1 MAVRIGVGGEFFD
14 RLREDKCYYMDKTE
28 LLYELVHDADNAV
41 TLFTRPRRFGKTLTM
56 SMMESF
62 FDIKADPDEDADT
75 VSLRIP
81 NREIAGIFQDTV
93 MKYFTDHVNAD
104 EQKAMMESLWTG
116 DEGAASEAISRLLWQ
131 TISYMDYHED
141 YYHAFL
147 AGIFVGRGYE
157 VESNRERGL
166 GRPDIQLTD
175 DVNRRVLII
184 EAKKSDRKENME
196 HDCKEALQQI
206 MDREYARNL
215 DGYTVICYGIAFF
228 RKSAL
233 VKKL

>member
-147 AGIFVGRGYE
+147 AGIFVAE
-157 VESNRERGL
+157 VMKLKVTENAGS
-166 GRPDIQLTD
+166 
-175 DVNRRVLII
+175 
-184 EAKKSDRKENME
+184 ADRIFN
-196 HDCKEALQQI
+196 
-206 MDREYARNL
+206 
-215 DGYTVICYGIAFF
+215 
-228 RKSAL
+228 
-233 VKKL
+233 

>member
-206 MDREYARNL
+206 MDREYAKNL
-215 DGYTVICYGIAFF
+215 DGYTVIFYGIAFF